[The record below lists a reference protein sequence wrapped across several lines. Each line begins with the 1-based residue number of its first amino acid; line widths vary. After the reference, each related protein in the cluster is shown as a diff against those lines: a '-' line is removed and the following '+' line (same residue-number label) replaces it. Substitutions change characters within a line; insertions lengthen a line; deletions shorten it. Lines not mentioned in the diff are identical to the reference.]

1 MASDSQ
7 FRKLVSRNQDIAKL
21 VEKGYAVTFDSGWMI
36 LRDIPYLDQHRELHW
51 GAIATKLVP
60 VDGAGLVTQEDHTI
74 LFAGAHPCGLD
85 GLTIPAID
93 AGKHE
98 LQLSSA
104 CADVVVQRRFSN
116 KPIVGGV
123 HQGFANFFDKIESY
137 VGIIA
142 GPAMEVYPE
151 RAKPFTFR
159 SVEDA
164 PEPSVFRYQD
174 SLTSKAE
181 ISDLSNK
188 LQDDIIAIIGLGG
201 TGAYTLD
208 FMVKTPV
215 REIRGFDGD
224 DFHVHNAY
232 RSPGQ
237 LDEKELGLRKAAVY
251 QGRYESFRDGV
262 RLVSQYVD
270 ADSTSAFEGVTFAF
284 VCVDKGSSRSGI
296 FDLLIGLG
304 IPFIDVGMGLKRAG
318 GPLSG
323 MLRATYFP
331 PDKAQSMR
339 KKGLAEMHDGPENLY
354 RTNVQIAELN
364 AFNAALAVM
373 RFKQLRGFYTAAESL
388 SHLLFDL
395 ADFKIVGQTDHEI

>member
-1 MASDSQ
+1 MVSVSQ

-36 LRDIPYLDQHRELHW
+36 LRDIPYLDQQGALHW

-60 VDGAGLVTQEDHTI
+60 VDATGLVTQEDHTI
-74 LFAGAHPCGLD
+74 TFAGTHPCGLD
-85 GLTIPAID
+85 GQPIPAID
-93 AGKHE
+93 AGSHQ

-116 KPIVGGV
+116 KPRVAGV
-123 HQGFANFFDKIESY
+123 LQGFNDFFDKIESY

-142 GPAMEVYPE
+142 APAMEAHGASPL
-151 RAKPFTFR
+151 TFK

-181 ISDLSNK
+181 ISDLSRK
-188 LQDDIIAIIGLGG
+188 LSDDVIAIIGLGG

-224 DFHVHNAY
+224 AFHIHNAY
-232 RSPGQ
+232 RSPGKLEEREFGQ
-237 LDEKELGLRKAAVY
+237 SKAIVY
-251 QGRYESFRDGV
+251 QGRYESFREGV
-262 RLVSQYVD
+262 QLVPHFVD
-270 ADSTSAFEGVTFAF
+270 SESGNAFEGVTFAF
-284 VCVDKGSSRSGI
+284 VCVDKGSSRAEI

-304 IPFIDVGMGLKRAG
+304 IPFIDVGMGLKRAD
-318 GPLSG
+318 GPLNG
-323 MLRATYFP
+323 MLRVTYFAP
-331 PDKAQSMR
+331 ERAREMR
-339 KKGLAEMHDGPENLY
+339 EKGLAEMHDGPENLY

-373 RFKQLRGFYTAAESL
+373 RYKQLRGFYTEVDPL
-388 SHLLFDL
+388 CHMLFDL
-395 ADFKIVGQTDHEI
+395 ADLKIVGQTDHEI

>member
-60 VDGAGLVTQEDHTI
+60 VDGAGLVTQEDHTV

-164 PEPSVFRYQD
+164 P
-174 SLTSKAE
+174 
-181 ISDLSNK
+181 
-188 LQDDIIAIIGLGG
+188 
-201 TGAYTLD
+201 
-208 FMVKTPV
+208 
-215 REIRGFDGD
+215 
-224 DFHVHNAY
+224 
-232 RSPGQ
+232 
-237 LDEKELGLRKAAVY
+237 
-251 QGRYESFRDGV
+251 
-262 RLVSQYVD
+262 
-270 ADSTSAFEGVTFAF
+270 
-284 VCVDKGSSRSGI
+284 SR
-296 FDLLIGLG
+296 
-304 IPFIDVGMGLKRAG
+304 
-318 GPLSG
+318 
-323 MLRATYFP
+323 
-331 PDKAQSMR
+331 
-339 KKGLAEMHDGPENLY
+339 
-354 RTNVQIAELN
+354 
-364 AFNAALAVM
+364 
-373 RFKQLRGFYTAAESL
+373 
-388 SHLLFDL
+388 
-395 ADFKIVGQTDHEI
+395 

>member
-36 LRDIPYLDQHRELHW
+36 LRDIPYLDQHRELLW

-74 LFAGAHPCGLD
+74 LFAGCHPCGLD

-151 RAKPFTFR
+151 GAKPLTFR

-181 ISDLSNK
+181 ISDLSTK

-201 TGAYTLD
+201 PVLTPWITWPRRRC
-208 FMVKTPV
+208 VK
-215 REIRGFDGD
+215 
-224 DFHVHNAY
+224 
-232 RSPGQ
+232 
-237 LDEKELGLRKAAVY
+237 
-251 QGRYESFRDGV
+251 
-262 RLVSQYVD
+262 YVD
-270 ADSTSAFEGVTFAF
+270 SMVTTFMSTMPIAPRVSLTKRSWDSEKLQSTKGDTRAFEM
-284 VCVDKGSSRSGI
+284 VCG
-296 FDLLIGLG
+296 
-304 IPFIDVGMGLKRAG
+304 
-318 GPLSG
+318 
-323 MLRATYFP
+323 
-331 PDKAQSMR
+331 
-339 KKGLAEMHDGPENLY
+339 
-354 RTNVQIAELN
+354 
-364 AFNAALAVM
+364 
-373 RFKQLRGFYTAAESL
+373 
-388 SHLLFDL
+388 
-395 ADFKIVGQTDHEI
+395 

>member
-1 MASDSQ
+1 MASASL
-7 FRKLVSRNQDIAKL
+7 FRKLVSRNQDLAKL

-36 LRDIPYLDQHRELHW
+36 LRDIPYLDQLGALHW

-60 VDGAGLVTQEDHTI
+60 VDATDLVIQEDHTV

-85 GLTIPAID
+85 GLPIPALD
-93 AGKHE
+93 VGPHQ
-98 LQLSSA
+98 LPLSSA
-104 CADVVVQRRFSN
+104 CADVTVQRRFSN
-116 KPIVGGV
+116 KPRVAGV
-123 HQGFANFFDKIESY
+123 LQNFNDFFEKIESY

-142 GPAMEVYPE
+142 GPAMTAHGASPL
-151 RAKPFTFR
+151 TFK

-181 ISDLSNK
+181 ISDLSRK
-188 LQDDIIAIIGLGG
+188 LHDDVIAIIGLGG

-208 FMVKTPV
+208 FMTKTPV

-224 DFHVHNAY
+224 AFHVHNAY
-232 RSPGQ
+232 RSPGK
-237 LDEKELGLRKAAVY
+237 LEEAELGQSKAAVY
-251 QGRYESFRDGV
+251 QSRYASFRDGV
-262 RLVSQYVD
+262 QLMSHYVD
-270 ADSTSAFEGVTFAF
+270 SESGNAFEGVTFAF
-284 VCVDKGSSRSGI
+284 VCVDKGSSRAAI

-323 MLRATYFP
+323 MLRATYFAP
-331 PDKAQSMR
+331 ERALEMR
-339 KKGLAEMHDGPENLY
+339 GKGLAEMHDGPENLY
-354 RTNVQIAELN
+354 RSNVQIAELN
-364 AFNAALAVM
+364 AFNAAMAVI
-373 RFKQLRGFYTAAESL
+373 RYKQLRGFYTEADPL

-395 ADFKIVGQTDHEI
+395 ADLKIVGQTDHEI